1 MPAKSPTN
9 LSRNDRGGAGTVR
22 RWARYLA
29 CGLAGAVL
37 GIGASLYSVRA
48 GAFGS
53 SARIGPWATGTDFGT
68 ADAGAYTRAVVALR
82 GLLALPAR
90 EARYYTA
97 AEDDAG
103 RPLEGRCAYRIKGGE
118 AGGAWWSLTLY
129 GRDGFLVANPA
140 NIWSV
145 GSAAL
150 PPDERQS
157 WTVTA
162 SPGRRPGRWLPTGG
176 IDRFEL
182 TLRVYLPEDR
192 GRSNLPRERLPRIER
207 LDCA

>member
-1 MPAKSPTN
+1 MTGPPLARRKAMPARSPAS
-9 LSRNDRGGAGTVR
+9 LSRGERDRAGTVR
-22 RWARYLA
+22 RWVRYLV
-29 CGLAGAVL
+29 CGLAGTALGVAIAV
-37 GIGASLYSVRA
+37 YSVRA

-53 SARIGPWATGTDFGT
+53 STRIGPWATGTDFGT
-68 ADAGAYTRAVVALR
+68 AEAGAYTRAVVSLR

-97 AEDDAG
+97 AEDDSG
-103 RPLEGRCAYRIKGGE
+103 RPLEGRCAYRIRGGE

-150 PPDERQS
+150 PPAERTS
-157 WTVTA
+157 WTIFA
-162 SPGRRPGRWLPTGG
+162 SPDRRPGRWLPTGG
-176 IDRFEL
+176 IDR
-182 TLRVYLPEDR
+182 
-192 GRSNLPRERLPRIER
+192 
-207 LDCA
+207 

>member
-1 MPAKSPTN
+1 
-9 LSRNDRGGAGTVR
+9 
-22 RWARYLA
+22 
-29 CGLAGAVL
+29 
-37 GIGASLYSVRA
+37 
-48 GAFGS
+48 
-53 SARIGPWATGTDFGT
+53 
-68 ADAGAYTRAVVALR
+68 VVALR

-97 AEDDAG
+97 AKDDAG

-150 PPDERQS
+150 PPAERRS
-157 WTVTA
+157 WTITA
-162 SPGRRPGRWLPTGG
+162 SPDRRPGRWLPTGG
-176 IDRFEL
+176 IERFEL
-182 TLRVYLPEDR
+182 TLRVYLPEDG
-192 GRSNLPRERLPRIER
+192 GRSNPPRDRLPRIER